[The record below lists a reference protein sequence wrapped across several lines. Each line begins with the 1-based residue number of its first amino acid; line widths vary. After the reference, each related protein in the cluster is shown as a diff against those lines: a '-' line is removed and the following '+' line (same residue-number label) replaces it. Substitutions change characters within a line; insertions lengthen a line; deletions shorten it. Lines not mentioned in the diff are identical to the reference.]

1 MKSIHYATAS
11 SKDSG
16 EPLVWLSLDGE
27 SYHCVKGPGTP
38 EPSDYD
44 DVAAL
49 FGPQKTER
57 VDRNGRPVY
66 MTAMTVA
73 RRALGWLSDD
83 VVHHEPIVV
92 E

>member
-1 MKSIHYATAS
+1 
-11 SKDSG
+11 
-16 EPLVWLSLDGE
+16 
-27 SYHCVKGPGTP
+27 
-38 EPSDYD
+38 
-44 DVAAL
+44 
-49 FGPQKTER
+49 
-57 VDRNGRPVY
+57 